1 MSQEKALDAVVV
13 NTIRGLSMDAVQ
25 AANSGHPGTPM
36 ALAPLGWAI
45 FSKLRKHA
53 PSRPDWADRDRFVL
67 SCGHASMLQY
77 ALLHVSGYDLPLD
90 EIKSFRQWGSKTPG
104 HPEYRHT
111 PGVEITTGPLGSGI
125 ATAVGMA
132 MAEHYLARR
141 FNKPGHELF
150 DHHTWVIAS
159 DGDVMEGVAAEG
171 ASIAGRLRLGKLV
184 VFWDDNNITIDG
196 RTELSMTE
204 DVLARYA
211 ACGWHVQSVADGE
224 DLDAI
229 VAAAEAAK
237 KDPRPSFIRV
247 KTVIAYPAP
256 NKKDTSGAH
265 GSPLGAGEIAA
276 TKKVMG
282 WPEEAFHVPAEV
294 PARAAALRA
303 AGEALVAAWEAKLEA
318 YAKAHPADAAELRDS
333 LQGRLPAGWDQGLPE
348 FPADPKGV
356 ATRKA
361 GHTVLN
367 ALAKK
372 VPYLV
377 GGSADLACSNLTNL
391 DGFPAFLPE
400 VDGVPRNV
408 AWGIREHG
416 MGAAVNGMALHGGV
430 VPFGATFLIFS
441 DYMRPALRLAALQDI
456 PTRYVFT
463 HDSIGLGEDG
473 PTHQPIEQLST
484 LRAMPNFVVLRP
496 ADANETREC
505 WKVAMEQK
513 GPAALVLTRQNV
525 PTLDRTQVAPA
536 EGARRGGYVLA
547 EAEGGAAEVIL
558 IGTGSEVQL
567 ALEARAELAKQG
579 IRARVV
585 SMPSTEIF
593 DAQDEAYRESV
604 LPDAID
610 ARVVVEAGVR
620 NGWERYVG
628 RKGGFVTLDHFGA
641 SAPAEVLYERFGITA
656 ARVVA
661 EAKRVVGK

>member
-1 MSQEKALDAVVV
+1 MLFGCLDAKKA
-13 NTIRGLSMDAVQ
+13 DATRSLANKVQ
-25 AANSGHPGTPM
+25 Q
-36 ALAPLGWAI
+36 
-45 FSKLRKHA
+45 K
-53 PSRPDWADRDRFVL
+53 
-67 SCGHASMLQY
+67 
-77 ALLHVSGYDLPLD
+77 
-90 EIKSFRQWGSKTPG
+90 
-104 HPEYRHT
+104 
-111 PGVEITTGPLGSGI
+111 
-125 ATAVGMA
+125 
-132 MAEHYLARR
+132 
-141 FNKPGHELF
+141 
-150 DHHTWVIAS
+150 
-159 DGDVMEGVAAEG
+159 
-171 ASIAGRLRLGKLV
+171 
-184 VFWDDNNITIDG
+184 
-196 RTELSMTE
+196 
-204 DVLARYA
+204 
-211 ACGWHVQSVADGE
+211 
-224 DLDAI
+224 
-229 VAAAEAAK
+229 AAAA
-237 KDPRPSFIRV
+237 
-247 KTVIAYPAP
+247 
-256 NKKDTSGAH
+256 
-265 GSPLGAGEIAA
+265 
-276 TKKVMG
+276 
-282 WPEEAFHVPAEV
+282 VPA
-294 PARAAALRA
+294 
-303 AGEALVAAWEAKLEA
+303 
-318 YAKAHPADAAELRDS
+318 
-333 LQGRLPAGWDQGLPE
+333 
-348 FPADPKGV
+348 
-356 ATRKA
+356 
-361 GHTVLN
+361 
-367 ALAKK
+367 
-372 VPYLV
+372 LV

-430 VPFGATFLIFS
+430 VPLGATFLIFS